1 MELGDQVLIG
11 SSGQDVIQPIHIEAN
26 ELLSLEIEQYRL
38 LPRSAQEDQQR
49 HPLSMSQDVSKL
61 TMIKENFNDT
71 FMKTTQQKQEQLIHS
86 FQQQPYHGTEFY
98 ESMSQQRKS
107 AEEKSHSDKC

>member
-38 LPRSAQEDQQR
+38 LPRSAQED
-49 HPLSMSQDVSKL
+49 
-61 TMIKENFNDT
+61 
-71 FMKTTQQKQEQLIHS
+71 
-86 FQQQPYHGTEFY
+86 
-98 ESMSQQRKS
+98 
-107 AEEKSHSDKC
+107 